1 MKHIFIH
8 DPVIRYVFYSAAKK
22 VIIEPTIIIFFSHV
36 FYKAWK
42 GFKIPTPFLPPP
54 EKAVVLSRVEKWVVA
69 VKNMS
74 YPVIAYIRNII
85 KQKVFI
91 KRCLVMVIILVI
103 LRIWS
108 HTKETKQK
116 SGLVD

>member
-1 MKHIFIH
+1 M
-8 DPVIRYVFYSAAKK
+8 R
-22 VIIEPTIIIFFSHV
+22 
-36 FYKAWK
+36 
-42 GFKIPTPFLPPP
+42 
-54 EKAVVLSRVEKWVVA
+54 A

-108 HTKETKQK
+108 HTKKTKQK